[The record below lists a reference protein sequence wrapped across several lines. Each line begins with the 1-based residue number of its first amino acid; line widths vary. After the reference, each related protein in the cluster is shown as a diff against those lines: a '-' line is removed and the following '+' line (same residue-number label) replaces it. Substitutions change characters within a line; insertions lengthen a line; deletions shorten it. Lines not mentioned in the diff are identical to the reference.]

1 MYNIYNNIEYY
12 KNIIKSYQIIHD
24 TIISTLQQS
33 VQSLTNPTLSHT
45 FSVIVGQ
52 VYSVT
57 LTSNLNE
64 ELTKNMTK
72 NNSEIKYQRD
82 YLYKNNQILSQQ
94 ILLLMSQLRLEQ
106 PASESLYNTSLQAVN
121 IASYNKELCQAGMRS
136 ICFIYLCLCHLYI
149 RHTCITY

>member
-121 IASYNKELCQAGMRS
+121 IASYNKELCQAGVW
-136 ICFIYLCLCHLYI
+136 
-149 RHTCITY
+149 